1 MIDLDAAGHRYFE
14 VWIHG
19 AEFVRGLIRSD
30 RMFDARIRFLTGI
43 RSVAPGVVLNRIRA
57 RQVPE
62 AEARELYPAAFTG
75 DAPAPAP
82 PGEPA
87 PSSDP

>member
-19 AEFVRGLIRSD
+19 AEFIRGLIRSD

-75 DAPAPAP
+75 DAPAP

-87 PSSDP
+87 PSADP